1 MGRLCMDLY
10 LEQLKKRYIGAN
22 RATKALI
29 LDEFCSNSGF
39 HRKHAIRLLS
49 KKLTKRTS
57 GRKVADGRGR
67 KKIYEPEALLVPL
80 KQIWFATDQMCGKRL
95 KAAIPIW
102 LPFYESTYGALS
114 NHVQTQLLA
123 VSGATIDRLLEPT
136 RNQFPKRLC
145 GTKPGSLLKKHIPI
159 KTDQWDEKKPGF
171 VEADLVA
178 HCGTTLLG
186 DFIWS
191 LTLTDIYSGWT
202 ENRAVWNKGATG
214 VIDQIH
220 DIENNLPF
228 EILGFDCD
236 NGSEFLNQYLI
247 RYFQK
252 RPIPVQFTRSRPYH
266 SNDNAHVEQKNW
278 THVRQLFGYH
288 RIEDKTLLDKM
299 NSLYKN
305 ESSLLHNYF
314 YPATKLIDKRRIQSK
329 IKKIH
334 DKPKTPYQRLM
345 ASEHVNPEQK
355 KYLTEIYKKLNPF
368 DLKKN
373 QEEKLKNIFLQ
384 IDLHLR
390 GRNIAI

>member
-1 MGRLCMDLY
+1 M
-10 LEQLKKRYIGAN
+10 LKKR
-22 RATKALI
+22 
-29 LDEFCSNSGF
+29 
-39 HRKHAIRLLS
+39 
-49 KKLTKRTS
+49 
-57 GRKVADGRGR
+57 
-67 KKIYEPEALLVPL
+67 
-80 KQIWFATDQMCGKRL
+80 
-95 KAAIPIW
+95 
-102 LPFYESTYGALS
+102 
-114 NHVQTQLLA
+114 
-123 VSGATIDRLLEPT
+123 
-136 RNQFPKRLC
+136 
-145 GTKPGSLLKKHIPI
+145 IPI
-159 KTDQWDEKKPGF
+159 KTDQWDEKQPGF

-178 HCGTTLLG
+178 HCGTSLMG

-214 VIDQIH
+214 VVDQIH

-247 RYFQK
+247 RYFQN
-252 RPIPVQFTRSRPYH
+252 RPSEVQFTRSRPYH

-288 RIEDKTLLDKM
+288 RIEDKTLLEKM
-299 NSLYKN
+299 NVLYKN

-329 IKKIH
+329 IKKVH

-345 ASEHVNPEQK
+345 TSEHISAVQKEQ
-355 KYLTEIYKKLNPF
+355 LTDIYKKLNPF
-368 DLKKN
+368 ELKKN
-373 QEEKLKNIFLQ
+373 QEMKLKTIFQQ